1 MRMLRLFI
9 CLNISLLLTGYGVAA
24 QPTSEEAAA
33 QIDRQLSEELA
44 TASTAGLAPRANDA
58 TFLRRAFLDL
68 LGELPHEE
76 DTLAFLL
83 DDAPTKRQKL
93 IAGLLQDPVFG
104 LHWGRYWRDVILYRR
119 TEPRAILSSEAL
131 TQFLKVKINGGTSWD
146 ALARHFITANG
157 DVRQNGATGLIM
169 AHGGRPEETVA
180 ELSRIFMGIQIQCAQ
195 CHDHPSD
202 RWKREQFHQL
212 AAFFPR
218 VAIRPQR
225 NGNERTFLVE
235 GRDTFPRRRRMNNN
249 RYVGTAEHRMPNLE
263 HPEQPGTLSQPVF
276 FVNGKQLSLG
286 ADDTARREQ
295 LAQWMTATENPWF
308 AAAVV
313 NRMWAEL
320 VGQGFY
326 EPVDDLGPDRQ
337 CAAPQTMNYLVT
349 AFQDNDHDLKWLF
362 RTIMSTAAYQRE
374 SRSRPASETAPF
386 LANRPQRLRADT
398 LFNTLSESLG
408 IPERLQRNNGGRAR
422 RSPRRLFNS
431 TFGYDP
437 SISRDSISG
446 SVQQT
451 LLMMNSQIVNS
462 AIQARSGTQLGQL
475 LRQIQDNRR
484 LLLTLY
490 LRTLS
495 RQPTSTE
502 EKICL
507 GYLTESTSREE
518 AFEDILWSLVNSTE
532 FLHRN

>member
-1 MRMLRLFI
+1 MLRSFT
-9 CLNISLLLTGYGVAA
+9 CLNIILLFTNYAAA
-24 QPTSEEAAA
+24 QPTSNEAAT
-33 QIDRQLSEELA
+33 QIDRQLQEEIV
-44 TASTAGLAPRANDA
+44 TASAAGLAPRTDDA

-68 LGELPHEE
+68 LGELPSEE

-83 DDAPTKRQKL
+83 DDEPTKREKL
-93 IAGLLQDPVFG
+93 LDGLLEDPAFG

-119 TEPRAILSSEAL
+119 TEPRAILSSDAL
-131 TQFLKVKINGGTSWD
+131 TQFLKAEINAGTSWD
-146 ALARHFITANG
+146 SLARHFITANG
-157 DVRQNGATGLIM
+157 DVKQNGATGLIM

-195 CHDHPSD
+195 CHDHPTD

-225 NGNERTFLVE
+225 NGNDRTFLVE

-249 RYVGTAEHRMPNLE
+249 RYIGTAEHRMPDLE
-263 HPEQPGTLSQPVF
+263 HPEQPGALTQPIF
-276 FVNGKQLSLG
+276 FVNGNQLGLG
-286 ADDTARREQ
+286 ADDTLRRKQ
-295 LAQWMTATENPWF
+295 LAQWMTSTENPWF

-313 NRMWAEL
+313 NRLWAQL

-337 CAAPQTMNYLVT
+337 CTAPQTLNYLVST
-349 AFQDNDHDLKWLF
+349 FQANDHDLKWLF
-362 RTIMSTAAYQRE
+362 RTIMSTVAYQRE
-374 SRSRPASETAPF
+374 SRSQPATETAAF

-398 LFNTLSESLG
+398 LFNTLSGSLG
-408 IPERLQRNNGGRAR
+408 IPERLQRNNGRTRNGA
-422 RSPRRLFNS
+422 RRLFNS

-437 SISRDSISG
+437 SLSRDSISG
-446 SVQQT
+446 SVQQS
-451 LLMMNSQIVNS
+451 LMMMNSQLVNN
-462 AIQARSGTQLGQL
+462 AIQAKPGTQLGRL

-484 LLLTLY
+484 LLLALY
-490 LRTLS
+490 LRTLA
-495 RQPTSTE
+495 RQPTPTE
-502 EKICL
+502 EKTCL
-507 GYLTESTSREE
+507 GYVRESSSREE